1 MAERPVYLDYQAT
14 TPLDPRVV
22 SAMVEAFD
30 LYGNPHGRQHAY
42 GREAA
47 DAVDAARVRVA
58 GLLGAYPERIVF
70 TSGATESC
78 NLALRGVVRAGSP
91 KRRRIVTLATE
102 HAAVLD
108 TVRDLEDEGFEVTV
122 LPVESDGVVD
132 LNRVED
138 AVDDRTL
145 VVSAMAVNNEI
156 GVLQPVAEMASICHR
171 HGALFH
177 TDATQAPARIEVDVE
192 AWGADL
198 ASVSAHKIY
207 GPKGVGA
214 LYVADDALV
223 RPVTTGGGQERG
235 IRSGTV
241 PTALVCGFGMAADLA
256 VEDQPE
262 DAERMARLAE
272 MLRAG
277 INAMPVAV
285 HQFGSLEERAPGT
298 LSFGFRGVPGDKLVG
313 MVERDIAISTGAAC
327 SSGNATVSHVL
338 AALGCPHRES
348 STGVRV
354 GLGRF
359 TTKADIEVAL
369 SAFGRAVRLAA

>member
-1 MAERPVYLDYQAT
+1 MAERPVYLDCQAT

-47 DAVDAARVRVA
+47 DAVDTARVRVA
-58 GLLGAYPERIVF
+58 GLLGAYPQRIVF

-108 TVRDLEDEGFEVTV
+108 TVRDLGDEGFEVTV
-122 LPVESDGVVD
+122 LPVQSDGVVD

-156 GVLQPVAEMASICHR
+156 GVLQPVAEVASICHR

-277 INAMPVAV
+277 VNAMPVTV
-285 HQFGSLEERAPGT
+285 HQFGSLEVRAPGT
-298 LSFGFRGVPGDKLVG
+298 LSFGFRGVSGDKLVA

-327 SSGNATVSHVL
+327 SSENATVSHVL